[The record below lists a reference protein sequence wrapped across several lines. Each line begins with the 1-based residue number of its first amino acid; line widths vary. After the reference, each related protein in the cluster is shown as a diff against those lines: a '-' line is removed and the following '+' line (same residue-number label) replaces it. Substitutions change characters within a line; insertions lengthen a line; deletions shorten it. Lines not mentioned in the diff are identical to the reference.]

1 MTTCLKFY
9 LKIEGHFVEIKEFQN
24 TSILMETCKDQK
36 PNEMKALSG
45 IQIKEWKYAIKDAQ
59 AVHERTIRD
68 YEEEIEDIKR
78 LNYNSVEE
86 KYSKICEIRQLIKN
100 EEERRNNCL
109 MAFGFL
115 FTLRA
120 IIESLYGLTDQID
133 PLELVFY
140 QIEEQVEI

>member
-1 MTTCLKFY
+1 MEKCLKFY
-9 LKIEGHFVEIKEFQN
+9 LKVEGELVEIKEFQN

-36 PNEMKALSG
+36 VGELKALSG

-59 AVHERTIRD
+59 AVHEKTIQD
-68 YEEEIEDIKR
+68 YETEIEDIKR

-86 KYSKICEIRQLIKN
+86 KYSKICEIRQLIRN

-120 IIESLYGLTDQID
+120 IIEALYGMTDRID

-140 QIEEQVEI
+140 KIEEQVEI